1 MAYKKIPN
9 VKKNSPAA
17 LLTSGIDDSTGTIP
31 IDHLEYF
38 HDKETGALILEGIT
52 IWDQA
57 DPDPTH
63 REELTITGASGT
75 TGTGNLTGGT
85 RGVNADGTNGAAR
98 SFSTGAKIAVMFTTG
113 MINQIRDDLEAAVGS
128 WGNSTITPTW
138 SGGTPDITSTI
149 ARHVR
154 NGNVLTFAITINISD
169 GHDAVLDSISLP
181 VATSQIAGHQVPLS
195 SFKLYSD
202 GVDDVMSDPFAYID
216 FNAATPLIKFR
227 ASGGSFPDGCT
238 AVLNI
243 SGSYEVPT

>member
-1 MAYKKIPN
+1 
-9 VKKNSPAA
+9 V
-17 LLTSGIDDSTGTIP
+17 
-31 IDHLEYF
+31 
-38 HDKETGALILEGIT
+38 
-52 IWDQA
+52 
-57 DPDPTH
+57 
-63 REELTITGASGT
+63 
-75 TGTGNLTGGT
+75 GNLVSGVT
-85 RGVNADGTNGAAR
+85 RGFDVSGNYGVAKSWGAGEVVARRWTAYDAEAISENAT
-98 SFSTGAKIAVMFTTG
+98 
-113 MINQIRDDLEAAVGS
+113 AVGS

-138 SGGTPDITSTI
+138 SEGTPDITSTV

-154 NGNVLTFAITINISD
+154 NGNVVTFAITINISD
-169 GHDAVLDSISLP
+169 GHDAVLDSITPP
-181 VATSQIAGHQVPLS
+181 VATSQIAGHQVLLS